1 MKKFKVFVL
10 LISLVAIMAA
20 CSGGDSESA
29 SSTDSE
35 SANGDGTI
43 ELTFWH
49 SMGGNAG
56 EGVDELVN
64 RFNEQSENIHVT
76 AEYQGSYDDTL
87 TKLRNATNGSN
98 VGADVVQVFEVGA
111 RNMIDSGLIVPVQDY
126 IDKTG
131 YDIDQIEPNLAAY
144 YTIDGRLNSMP
155 FNSSTPLLYYNKD
168 IFEKAGIEDAPSSLE
183 EIHEIA
189 PQLMEEGGANMAIS
203 MNIYG
208 WWFDQWMSKQEMDMF
223 DNGNGRDSN
232 PSKVIIDENKGIQN
246 ALEVWNELY
255 EAGYAPNVG
264 RDGGQP
270 EFVAGESAMTFAS
283 TASLRN
289 ILDEVGDKFEVGT
302 AYFPGVTEEDEGG
315 VSIGGASLYMIDS
328 GNEAKKDATWEFI
341 EFMISPE
348 SQAYWNAQ
356 TGYFPITI
364 AAHEEQVF
372 KENLEEYPQFQT
384 AIDQLHDSNAEAQG
398 GLSTVYQEIRQI
410 EEAEVENM
418 LNGNATPE
426 EAAQNITDRA
436 NEAIEN
442 YNKVNESN

>member
-1 MKKFKVFVL
+1 MKKFKVLIL
-10 LISLVAIMAA
+10 LITLVSLLAA
-20 CSGGDSESA
+20 CSSGESEETASTEGGSSSE
-29 SSTDSE
+29 E
-35 SANGDGTI
+35 GKI

-56 EGVDELVN
+56 EGIDELVN
-64 RFNEQSENIHVT
+64 RFNEQSDNIHVT

-87 TKLRNATNGSN
+87 TKLRSATSGAN

-131 YDIDQIEPNLAAY
+131 YDINQIEPNLAAY

-168 IFEKAGIEDAPSSLE
+168 MFEAAGIEEPPSSLE
-183 EIHEIA
+183 EINEIA
-189 PQLMEEGGANMAIS
+189 PKLMEEGGANMAIS
-203 MNIYG
+203 MSIYG
-208 WWFDQWMSKQEMDMF
+208 WWLDQWMSKQEVDMF
-223 DNGNGRDSN
+223 DNGNGREAN
-232 PSKVIIDENKGIQN
+232 PTKVIIDENEGIKN
-246 ALEVWNELY
+246 ALEEWYKLY
-255 EAGYAPNVG
+255 ENGYAPNVG
-264 RDGGQP
+264 REGGQP

-302 AYFPGVTEEDEGG
+302 AYFPGPTKEDQGG

-328 GNEAKKDATWEFI
+328 DDEAKKDATWEFI

-356 TGYFPITI
+356 TGYFPITV
-364 AAHEEQVF
+364 AAHDEPVF

-384 AIDQLHDSNAEAQG
+384 AIDQLHDSDAEAQG

-410 EEAEVENM
+410 EEQEVENM
-418 LNGNATPE
+418 LNGSVTPD
-426 EAAQNITDRA
+426 EAAQNIADRA

-442 YNKVNESN
+442 YNKVNQ